1 MYRPRTHIKASMRRC
16 VALPV
21 AVLALALAPTTAGA
35 TSRDIASTHAYLTA
49 SYALLHTAVA
59 VA

>member
-1 MYRPRTHIKASMRRC
+1 MRRC